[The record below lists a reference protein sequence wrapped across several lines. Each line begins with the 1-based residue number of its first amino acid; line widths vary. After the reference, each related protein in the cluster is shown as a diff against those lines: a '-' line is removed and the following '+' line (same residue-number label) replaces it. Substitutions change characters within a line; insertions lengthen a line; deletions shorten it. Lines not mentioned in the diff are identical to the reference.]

1 MRRLAGYLSR
11 TLHALECARH
21 EMFFRFS
28 LMGVKGRKDSGG
40 RSSRGQVSSN
50 SMPLSFLAK
59 QNSVGVIP
67 MPKALVLLIALC
79 STMMALAATPNA
91 VPFERPLVFEPNL
104 GQAPVQV
111 SWSARGSGYQLY
123 LTSTGASI
131 VMAEPLAAPRAATSS
146 FPGKPGTQP
155 AGLFKARVSVIG
167 MTLAGSHSWSR
178 VEGLEPTGGVSNY
191 LIGKDT
197 RDWRSGIPQYARV
210 RVKGVYDGIDLV
222 FYGHGRD
229 LEYDFVVAP
238 GGDPNQI
245 RLAFDGAG
253 PMRVDRKT
261 GDLMIKTSSGGEM
274 RHVRP
279 RVYQQV
285 GDRKVE
291 VTGGYQ
297 VLDNGEAAFRLAAYD
312 PKRALTVDPMVVF
325 TTFLGGS
332 AEDYTTGMAVLGAGY
347 TYVTGLTYSTDFPTT
362 TAIGTPA
369 KTCVNNVC
377 PAYIF
382 VTELSPVGAVLSS
395 TLIGG
400 SGTDTATGIA
410 VDDTGVWVTGAT
422 NSVDFSTHTGLG
434 FGVWNGFVAQLSP
447 DLGQLN
453 WCVTFGGTG
462 DQYVYQT
469 SNAIAL
475 DANHAAYVAGETS
488 SNTFPV
494 SQDFSSTLKAKQAAF
509 GGGSDA
515 FVVKVGPDGY
525 LTSGYATYLGGS
537 NQDSASGIAVDGV
550 GDAFVTGYTTS
561 KDFPT
566 NAAPSHGSLANGGS
580 VAFITELSKDGSKSL
595 YSVLLGGT
603 KSVQHPYP
611 LDQASAITLDA
622 IGEAYITGTSCTSD
636 FPTNADSFQPTPPSA
651 CLPQTAGQ
659 FYQSAFVAKL
669 DGSGNLLYATYL
681 GGTNGYVNGNS
692 IAIDQNEDIYVAGV
706 TSTGIFPGAPAIK
719 PNPTAGFFTKFHH
732 ELKTIDSTTF
742 LGADIT
748 NIAVYT
754 PLLELVRSDSIP
766 APLPEVFT
774 AGYRYEP
781 GSPVVANIY
790 LDAFVVKLSYDQP

>member
-1 MRRLAGYLSR
+1 LG
-11 TLHALECARH
+11 E
-21 EMFFRFS
+21 F
-28 LMGVKGRKDSGG
+28 
-40 RSSRGQVSSN
+40 
-50 SMPLSFLAK
+50 
-59 QNSVGVIP
+59 
-67 MPKALVLLIALC
+67 
-79 STMMALAATPNA
+79 AA
-91 VPFERPLVFEPNL
+91 
-104 GQAPVQV
+104 
-111 SWSARGSGYQLY
+111 
-123 LTSTGASI
+123 
-131 VMAEPLAAPRAATSS
+131 AAPAS
-146 FPGKPGTQP
+146 FPGKPGTQLSALP
-155 AGLFKARVSVIG
+155 KARVSVVG
-167 MTLAGSHSWSR
+167 MTLAGSHPWNS

-191 LIGKDT
+191 LIGN
-197 RDWRSGIPQYARV
+197 RNDWHSGIPQYARV

-238 GGDPNQI
+238 GCDPNQI

-253 PMRVDRKT
+253 PMRVDSKT
-261 GDLMIKTSSGGEM
+261 GDLMIKTRTGGEM

-291 VTGGYQ
+291 VAGGYQ
-297 VLDNGEAAFRLAAYD
+297 VLNNGEAAFRLAAYD
-312 PKRALTVDPMVVF
+312 RGRALTVDPFVEF

-347 TYVTGLTYSTDFPTT
+347 SYVTGLTYSTDFPTT
-362 TAIGTPA
+362 TNIGTPA
-369 KTCVNNVC
+369 KTCVNNIC

-382 VTELSPVGAVLSS
+382 VTALSPAGAVMNS

-422 NSVDFSTHTGLG
+422 NSTDFSTHTGLG
-434 FGVWNGFVAQLSP
+434 FGFWNGFVAQLSP
-447 DLGQLN
+447 DLGKLN

-462 DQYVYQT
+462 DQYIYQG

-475 DANHAAYVAGETS
+475 DATHAVYVAGETS
-488 SNTFPV
+488 SNSFPV
-494 SQDFSSTLKAKQAAF
+494 SQNFSSTLKAKQGAF

-525 LTSGYATYLGGS
+525 LTSGYSTYLGGS
-537 NQDSASGIAVDGV
+537 NQDSASGIAVDSV
-550 GDAFVTGYTTS
+550 GHAFVTGYTTS
-561 KDFPT
+561 KNFPT
-566 NAAPSHGSLANGGS
+566 NAATSHGSLANGGA

-611 LDQASAITLDA
+611 LDQASAIALDA
-622 IGEAYITGTSCTSD
+622 AGEAYVTGTSCTSD
-636 FPTNADSFQPTPPSA
+636 FPTNANSFQPKPPSA
-651 CLPQTAGQ
+651 CLPETAGQ

-669 DGSGNLLYATYL
+669 NGGGNLLYATYL

-692 IAIDQNEDIYVAGV
+692 IAIDQQENIYVGGI
-706 TSTGIFPGAPAIK
+706 TSTSIFPGAPAV
-719 PNPTAGFFTKFHH
+719 PLNPSAGFLTKFHP
-732 ELKTIDSTTF
+732 ELKTIDSTIL

-748 NIAVYT
+748 NIALYT
-754 PLLELVRSDSIP
+754 PLFQLVRSDDSTP
-766 APLPEVFT
+766 TALPQILT
-774 AGYRYEP
+774 AGYRYQS
-781 GSPVVANIY
+781 GSSSIATKY
-790 LDAFVVKLSYDQP
+790 LDAFVVKLIYAQP

>member
-1 MRRLAGYLSR
+1 
-11 TLHALECARH
+11 
-21 EMFFRFS
+21 
-28 LMGVKGRKDSGG
+28 
-40 RSSRGQVSSN
+40 
-50 SMPLSFLAK
+50 
-59 QNSVGVIP
+59 
-67 MPKALVLLIALC
+67 MPKALVYLIVLC
-79 STMMALAATPNA
+79 STMMALAATPNS

-104 GQAPVQV
+104 GQAPAQV
-111 SWSARGSGYQLY
+111 SWTARGAGYQLY

-131 VMAEPLAAPRAATSS
+131 VLAEPLGESAAPTPSS
-146 FPGKPGTQP
+146 FPGRPGAQLSALP
-155 AGLFKARVSVIG
+155 KARVSVIG
-167 MTLAGSHSWSR
+167 MTLAGSHSWSS

-191 LIGKDT
+191 LIGKSK
-197 RDWRSGIPQYARV
+197 DWRSGIPQYARV

-222 FYGHGRD
+222 FYGRGRD
-229 LEYDFVVAP
+229 LEYDFVVAT

-253 PMRVDRKT
+253 PMRVDSKT
-261 GDLMIKTSSGGEM
+261 GDLMIKTRTGGEM

-285 GDRKVE
+285 GDHKVE
-291 VTGGYQ
+291 VAGGYQ

-312 PKRALTVDPMVVF
+312 RGRALTVDPMVEF

-332 AEDYTTGMAVLGAGY
+332 AEDYTTGMAILGAGY
-347 TYVTGLTYSTDFPTT
+347 SYVTGLTYSTDFPTT

-382 VTELSPVGAVLSS
+382 VTELSPAGAVLSS

-422 NSVDFSTHTGLG
+422 NSIDFSTHTGLG
-434 FGVWNGFVAQLSP
+434 FGFWNGFVAQLSP
-447 DLGQLN
+447 DLGKLN

-462 DQYVYQT
+462 DQYIYQS

-475 DANHAAYVAGETS
+475 DATHAVYVAGETS

-494 SQDFSSTLKAKQAAF
+494 SQNFSSTLKAKQGAF

-525 LTSGYATYLGGS
+525 LTSGYSTYLGGS
-537 NQDSASGIAVDGV
+537 NQDSASGIAVDSV
-550 GDAFVTGYTTS
+550 GHAFVTGYTTS

-566 NAAPSHGSLANGGS
+566 NAAPSHGSLTNGGS

-611 LDQASAITLDA
+611 LDQASAIALDA
-622 IGEAYITGTSCTSD
+622 TGEAYITGTSCTSD
-636 FPTNADSFQPTPPSA
+636 FPTNASSFQPTPPSA

-669 DGSGNLLYATYL
+669 DGTGKLLYATYL

-692 IAIDQNEDIYVAGV
+692 IAIDQDENIYVAGL
-706 TSTGIFPGAPAIK
+706 TSTSIFPGAPAV
-719 PNPTAGFFTKFHH
+719 PLNPTAGFFTKFHP
-732 ELKTIDSTTF
+732 ELKTIDSTTL

-748 NIAVYT
+748 NIAVFT
-754 PLLELVRSDSIP
+754 PLLELVRSDSTP
-766 APLPEVFT
+766 VTVLPQVIT

-781 GSPVVANIY
+781 GSPSVANIY
-790 LDAFVVKLSYDQP
+790 LDAFVVKLSYEQP